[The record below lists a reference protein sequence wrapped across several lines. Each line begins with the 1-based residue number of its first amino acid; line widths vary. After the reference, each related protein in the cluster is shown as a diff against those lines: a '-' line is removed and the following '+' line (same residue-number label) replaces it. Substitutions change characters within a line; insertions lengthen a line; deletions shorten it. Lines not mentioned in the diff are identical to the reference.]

1 MTITADKGNSIQT
14 AQDAE
19 ISFLNS
25 SITTSGNVVSKGSFT
40 LENSELTLVKDSV
53 FQAASVE
60 GTNSTIIFNKADKDI
75 VAIEKASSD
84 LQVLASGAVND
95 QANSTQDLYDQI
107 KDMKIGGATLGAQAG
122 AVADSWIVNSSGA
135 IQTQKNA
142 AVAANAHMSAMT
154 LVQWRNENNH
164 ISKRLSDVRTNSGS
178 AGAWVRTYGTDS
190 DIKKDDLRLSVKTSA
205 IQVGADAFINPN
217 WIAGAAFSYT
227 NMDGMFSNGQADA
240 NGYTLAAYVSGFFD
254 CGGYIDLV
262 GRIGR
267 IATDI
272 EASTQSSTGGIL
284 DGSYDNTAF
293 GFSAEVGYH
302 HALSNGL
309 FIEPQAELS
318 YGFVKG
324 DSFTSAGNASRIE
337 QDNFQSLV
345 GRIGSRMGISFADK
359 AGQVYLTASINHDFL
374 GNADTAAV
382 STVNAG
388 RVNRT
393 QVDLGGTWISYGLG
407 AQFQAGKNLQFYG
420 SLERANGNEYQEN
433 FSYSVGMRYV
443 F

>member
-1 MTITADKGNSIQT
+1 M
-14 AQDAE
+14 
-19 ISFLNS
+19 
-25 SITTSGNVVSKGSFT
+25 
-40 LENSELTLVKDSV
+40 KDSV
-53 FQAASVE
+53 LQATSVE

-164 ISKRLSDVRTNSGS
+164 ISKRLGDVRTNVRSIRT
-178 AGAWVRTYGTDS
+178 WVRTYGTDS

-227 NMDGMFSNGQADA
+227 DMDGMFSNGQADA

-254 CGGYIDLV
+254 
-262 GRIGR
+262 
-267 IATDI
+267 
-272 EASTQSSTGGIL
+272 
-284 DGSYDNTAF
+284 
-293 GFSAEVGYH
+293 
-302 HALSNGL
+302 
-309 FIEPQAELS
+309 
-318 YGFVKG
+318 
-324 DSFTSAGNASRIE
+324 
-337 QDNFQSLV
+337 
-345 GRIGSRMGISFADK
+345 
-359 AGQVYLTASINHDFL
+359 
-374 GNADTAAV
+374 
-382 STVNAG
+382 
-388 RVNRT
+388 
-393 QVDLGGTWISYGLG
+393 
-407 AQFQAGKNLQFYG
+407 
-420 SLERANGNEYQEN
+420 
-433 FSYSVGMRYV
+433 
-443 F
+443 